1 MIQFDKNIS
10 DIEFCKAMLPQ
21 VSRTFAPT
29 IKMLPK
35 TLFVPV
41 AVAYLLCRIAD
52 TVEDE
57 PSISKTQKEHL
68 LELYIKIFQGKEPEA
83 YSLFVEQTK
92 VISQHSPDVF
102 LMHNFDRVYNVLNS
116 FESEVK
122 RLIGVWVIEMALGMK
137 KYAQSMKKSKFRFLK
152 SMKELDE
159 YMYYVAGTVGQL
171 LTSLFAHFSQKI
183 TPNIKQKLES
193 FAESF
198 GKGLQMV
205 NIIRDMTTD
214 LRRGQSYIPD
224 EILSKYDLTRQSIFE
239 TSNREQAQRMFN
251 ELIETAV
258 RHMDKAMSYIV
269 IIPKEETRIRLFC
282 LLPVFWAMRTLQ
294 KIQENTL
301 QLLNNDKIKISRWI
315 IKSEFYKAI
324 FFTFSNRLTLRHYL
338 TMRKDF
344 AFEMVP
350 ISQYE

>member
-1 MIQFDKNIS
+1 MNQIEKNMN
-10 DIEFCKAMLPQ
+10 DIEFCTAMLPQ

-35 TLFVPV
+35 ALFIPV
-41 AVAYLLCRIAD
+41 SVAYLLCRIAD

-57 PSISKTQKEHL
+57 PSITKAQKEYL
-68 LELYIKIFQGKEPEA
+68 LDLYIKIFQGKDKEA
-83 YSLFVEQTK
+83 YPIFINKTK
-92 VISQHSPDVF
+92 LISQHSSDV
-102 LMHNFDRVYNVLNS
+102 LLLHNFERVYNVLNS

-152 SMKELDE
+152 SMQELDE

-183 TPNIKQKLES
+183 TPNIKHKLES
-193 FAESF
+193 FADSF

-224 EILSKYDLTRQSIFE
+224 EILSKYNLTRQSIFE
-239 TSNREQAQRMFN
+239 TSNNEQAQRMFN

-258 RHMDKAMSYIV
+258 RHMDKAISYIV
-269 IIPKEETRIRLFC
+269 TIPIEETRIRLFC

-301 QLLNNDKIKISRWI
+301 QLLHNDKIKISRWI
-315 IKSEFYKAI
+315 IKSEFVKAI
-324 FFTFSNRLTLRHYL
+324 IFTFSNRLTMRHYEK
-338 TMRKDF
+338 MRKDF
-344 AFEMVP
+344 ALEMIP
-350 ISQYE
+350 ISQY

>member
-1 MIQFDKNIS
+1 MNQIENKMT
-10 DIEFCKAMLPQ
+10 DIEFCTSMLPQ

-29 IKMLPK
+29 IRMLPK
-35 TLFVPV
+35 LLFVPV
-41 AVAYLLCRIAD
+41 TVAYLLCRIAD

-57 PSISKTQKEHL
+57 AGISKKQKEKM
-68 LELYIKIFQGKEPEA
+68 LELYINIFQGKDPDAYMEFRSKASKIPE
-83 YSLFVEQTK
+83 
-92 VISQHSPDVF
+92 HNPDVY

-137 KYAQSMKKSKFRFLK
+137 KYAQSMKKSKFKFLK

-171 LTSLFAHFSQKI
+171 LTSLFAHFSKKI
-183 TPNIKQKLES
+183 TPPVKKRLES

-224 EILSKYDLTRQSIFE
+224 EILAKYNLTRKSIFE
-239 TSNREQAQRMFN
+239 TSNKEQAQRMFN

-269 IIPKEETRIRLFC
+269 TIPREEARIRLFC

-301 QLLNNDKIKISRWI
+301 QLLNKDKIKISRWI
-315 IKSEFYKAI
+315 IKSELYIAV
-324 FFTFSNRLTLRHYL
+324 FFTYSNKLTMRHYL

-344 AFEMVP
+344 ALEMIP
-350 ISQYE
+350 ISH

>member
-1 MIQFDKNIS
+1 MNQIETKMT
-10 DIEFCKAMLPQ
+10 DIEFCTSMLPQ

-29 IKMLPK
+29 IRMLPK
-35 TLFVPV
+35 LLFVPV
-41 AVAYLLCRIAD
+41 TVAYLLCRIAD

-57 PSISKTQKEHL
+57 AGISKKQKEKM
-68 LELYIKIFQGKEPEA
+68 LELYINIFQGKDPDAYMEFRSKASKIPE
-83 YSLFVEQTK
+83 
-92 VISQHSPDVF
+92 HNPDVY

-137 KYAQSMKKSKFRFLK
+137 KYAQSMKKSKFKFLK

-171 LTSLFAHFSQKI
+171 LTSLFAHFSKKI
-183 TPNIKQKLES
+183 TPPVKKRLES

-224 EILSKYDLTRQSIFE
+224 EILAKYNLTRKSIFE
-239 TSNREQAQRMFN
+239 TSNKEQAQRMFN

-269 IIPKEETRIRLFC
+269 TIPREEARIRLFC

-301 QLLNNDKIKISRWI
+301 QLLNKDKIKISRWI
-315 IKSEFYKAI
+315 IKSELYKAV
-324 FFTFSNRLTLRHYL
+324 FFTYSNKLTMRHYL

-344 AFEMVP
+344 ALEMIP
-350 ISQYE
+350 ISH

>member
-1 MIQFDKNIS
+1 MNQTDTNMN
-10 DIEFCKAMLPQ
+10 DIEFCTSMLPK

-35 TLFVPV
+35 ALFIPV

-57 PSISKTQKEHL
+57 AGITKRQKEQM
-68 LELYIKIFQGKEPEA
+68 LELYIKIFQGKDPEA
-83 YSLFVEQTK
+83 YSKFKNETQK
-92 VISQHSPDVF
+92 IPEHSPDVY

-183 TPNIKQKLES
+183 
-193 FAESF
+193 
-198 GKGLQMV
+198 
-205 NIIRDMTTD
+205 
-214 LRRGQSYIPD
+214 
-224 EILSKYDLTRQSIFE
+224 
-239 TSNREQAQRMFN
+239 
-251 ELIETAV
+251 
-258 RHMDKAMSYIV
+258 
-269 IIPKEETRIRLFC
+269 
-282 LLPVFWAMRTLQ
+282 
-294 KIQENTL
+294 
-301 QLLNNDKIKISRWI
+301 
-315 IKSEFYKAI
+315 
-324 FFTFSNRLTLRHYL
+324 
-338 TMRKDF
+338 
-344 AFEMVP
+344 
-350 ISQYE
+350 

>member
-1 MIQFDKNIS
+1 MT
-10 DIEFCKAMLPQ
+10 DIEFCASMLPQ

-35 TLFVPV
+35 SLYVPV
-41 AVAYLLCRIAD
+41 TVAYLLCRIAD

-57 PSISKTQKEHL
+57 PTITKSQKEYIL
-68 LELYIKIFQGKEPEA
+68 DLYIKIFQGKDEKV
-83 YSLFVEQTK
+83 YSKFLKETK
-92 VISQHSPDVF
+92 AITYDSPDVF
-102 LMHNFDRVYNVLNS
+102 LMHNFEKVYNVLNS

-122 RLIGVWVIEMALGMK
+122 KLIGIWVIEMALGMK

-183 TPNIKQKLES
+183 TPPIKRRLES

-198 GKGLQMV
+198 GKGLQLV

-224 EILSKYDLTRQSIFE
+224 EILVKYNLTRQSIFE
-239 TSNREQAQRMFN
+239 TGNREQAQRMFN

-258 RHMDKAMSYIV
+258 EHMDKAISYIV
-269 IIPKEETRIRLFC
+269 TIPREEARIRLFC

-294 KIQENTL
+294 KIQQNTL
-301 QLLNNDKIKISRWI
+301 LLLHHDKIKISRWT
-315 IKSEFYKAI
+315 IKTEFFKAI
-324 FFTFSNRLTLRHYL
+324 FFAFSNRLTIRHYWK
-338 TMRKDF
+338 MRREF
-344 AFEMVP
+344 TLEILPV
-350 ISQYE
+350 SN

>member
-1 MIQFDKNIS
+1 MDSLDKNIN
-10 DIEFCKAMLPQ
+10 DIEFCVSMLPK

-35 TLFVPV
+35 SLCIPV
-41 AVAYLLCRIAD
+41 TVAYLLCRIAD

-57 PSISKTQKEHL
+57 ASITKEQKEIML
-68 LELYIKIFQGKEPEA
+68 DLYIKIFQGKDESSFSSFREVSSQIP
-83 YSLFVEQTK
+83 
-92 VISQHSPDVF
+92 QHSADVY
-102 LMHNFDRVYNVLNS
+102 LMHNFGRVYNVLNS

-122 RLIGVWVIEMALGMK
+122 KLIGIWVIEMALGMK
-137 KYAQSMKKSKFRFLK
+137 KYAQSMKKSKFKFLK
-152 SMKELDE
+152 SMKDLDE

-183 TPNIKQKLES
+183 TPPIKRKLES

-214 LRRGQSYIPD
+214 LKRGQSYIPD
-224 EILSKYDLTRQSIFE
+224 EILEKYNLTRQSIFE
-239 TSNREQAQRMFN
+239 SSNREQAQRMFN
-251 ELIETAV
+251 ELIDTAV

-269 IIPKEETRIRLFC
+269 TIPKEETRIRLFC

-294 KIQENTL
+294 KIQDNTL
-301 QLLNNDKIKISRWI
+301 QLLNKDKIKISRWI
-315 IKSEFYKAI
+315 IKLEFYKAI
-324 FFTFSNRLTLRHYL
+324 FFTFSNRLTMRHYL

-344 AFEMVP
+344 ALEMIP
-350 ISQYE
+350 AIN

>member
-1 MIQFDKNIS
+1 MNQIENKMT
-10 DIEFCKAMLPQ
+10 DIEFCTSMLPQ

-29 IKMLPK
+29 IRMLPK
-35 TLFVPV
+35 LLFVPV
-41 AVAYLLCRIAD
+41 TVAYLLCRIAD

-57 PSISKTQKEHL
+57 AGISKKQKEKM
-68 LELYIKIFQGKEPEA
+68 LELYINIFQGKDPDAYMEFRSKASKIPE
-83 YSLFVEQTK
+83 
-92 VISQHSPDVF
+92 HNPDVY

-137 KYAQSMKKSKFRFLK
+137 KYAQSMKKSKFKFLK

-171 LTSLFAHFSQKI
+171 LTSLFAHFSKKI
-183 TPNIKQKLES
+183 TPPVKKRLES

-224 EILSKYDLTRQSIFE
+224 EILAKYNLTRKSIFE
-239 TSNREQAQRMFN
+239 TSNKEQAQRMFN

-269 IIPKEETRIRLFC
+269 TIPREEARIRLFC

-301 QLLNNDKIKISRWI
+301 QLLNKDKIKISRWI
-315 IKSEFYKAI
+315 IKSELYKAV
-324 FFTFSNRLTLRHYL
+324 FFTYSNKLTMRHYL

-344 AFEMVP
+344 ALEMIP
-350 ISQYE
+350 ISH

>member
-1 MIQFDKNIS
+1 MIQFDKSIN

-57 PSISKTQKEHL
+57 PSISKTQKEYL
-68 LELYIKIFQGKEPEA
+68 LGLYIKIFQGKDSEA
-83 YSLFVEQTK
+83 YSLFIEKTK

-102 LMHNFDRVYNVLNS
+102 LMQNFDRVYNVLNS

-224 EILSKYDLTRQSIFE
+224 EILTKYNLTRQSIFE
-239 TSNREQAQRMFN
+239 TSNKEQAQRMFS
-251 ELIETAV
+251 ELIDTAV

-269 IIPKEETRIRLFC
+269 TIPKEETRIRLFC

-324 FFTFSNRLTLRHYL
+324 FFTFSNRLTMRHYL

-344 AFEMVP
+344 ALEVVP
-350 ISQYE
+350 ISNY

>member
-1 MIQFDKNIS
+1 MNKIETNIN
-10 DIEFCKAMLPQ
+10 DIEFCTSVLPQ

-29 IKMLPK
+29 IRMLPK
-35 TLFVPV
+35 TLFIPV
-41 AVAYLLCRIAD
+41 TVAYLLCRIAD

-57 PSISKTQKEHL
+57 PSISKEQKEYL
-68 LELYIKIFQGKEPEA
+68 LDLYIKIFQGKDKDA
-83 YSLFVEQTK
+83 YPTFINKTNL
-92 VISQHSPDVF
+92 ILPYSPDV
-102 LMHNFDRVYNVLNS
+102 LLLHNFDRVYNVLNS

-122 RLIGVWVIEMALGMK
+122 KLIGVWVIEMALGMK

-183 TPNIKQKLES
+183 TPNIKRRLES

-224 EILSKYDLTRQSIFE
+224 EILAKYNLTRQSIFE

-269 IIPKEETRIRLFC
+269 TIPKKETRIRLFC

-294 KIQENTL
+294 KIQDNTL
-301 QLLNNDKIKISRWI
+301 QLLRNDKIKISRWI

-324 FFTFSNRLTLRHYL
+324 FFTYSNRLTMRHYWK
-338 TMRKDF
+338 MRKNF
-344 AFEMVP
+344 ALEMIP
-350 ISQYE
+350 IS